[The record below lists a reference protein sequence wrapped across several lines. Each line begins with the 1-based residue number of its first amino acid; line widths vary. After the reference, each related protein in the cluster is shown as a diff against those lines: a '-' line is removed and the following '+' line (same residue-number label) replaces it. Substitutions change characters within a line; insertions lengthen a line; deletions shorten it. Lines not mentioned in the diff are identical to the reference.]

1 MRKMLTVSLIL
12 CAVALLFTLLMPAVS
27 AEPMSPLRSEA
38 SFMLNWD
45 WVGVGGTS
53 PISWIGTIW
62 GDIEGDVTLSAIQA
76 TFPGI
81 LEHYSETWVITTST
95 GTITMYQ
102 EGVWSFMSLKFKSNG
117 YVTAATGAWE
127 YLVGSDAHVRGT
139 TTPFPVPQGTP
150 VIGSCQVRIA
160 GYDTEG

>member
-1 MRKMLTVSLIL
+1 MRKMLPGLLFMCIVAFLPTLWMPTVS
-12 CAVALLFTLLMPAVS
+12 AQ
-27 AEPMSPLRSEA
+27 PMNPLRCEA

-81 LEHYSETWVITTST
+81 TEHYSETWVITTST
-95 GTITMYQ
+95 GTITLYQ
-102 EGVWSFMSLKFKSNG
+102 EGVWSFKSFEFKSNG
-117 YVTAATGAWE
+117 YVTAATGSWE
-127 YLVGSDAHVRGT
+127 YLVGSDAHVRGV
-139 TTPFPVPQGTP
+139 TTPFPVPKPTP
-150 VIGSCQVRIA
+150 VIGSCELLIA
-160 GYDTEG
+160 GFGAE

>member
-1 MRKMLTVSLIL
+1 MWISTV
-12 CAVALLFTLLMPAVS
+12 A
-27 AEPMSPLRSEA
+27 AEPMKPLRSEA

-62 GDIEGDVTLSAIQA
+62 GGIEGDVTLSAIQA

-81 LEHYSETWVITTST
+81 TEHYSETWVITTST

-102 EGVWSFMSLKFKSNG
+102 EGVWSFMSFEFKSNG
-117 YVTAATGAWE
+117 WVTDATGSWT
-127 YLVGSDAHVRGT
+127 YLVGSDAHVRGV

-150 VIGSCQVRIA
+150 VIGSCQVWIA
-160 GYDTEG
+160 GFGGFSPE